1 MRLADKVQEWLDQ
14 KKWTD
19 VIDRNEENQKSQLN
33 TTYGINNQPFDL
45 YIETEEQKE
54 WVLLYLY
61 APFNALPDKYKD
73 CMALFNRINANN
85 FIGTFC
91 LATGGRIRFRQAIDI
106 EDSDPSTT
114 TIENMLSIG
123 SSIIDQWFDEIASV
137 ALTKKTVQEVFAEL
151 DGSSVDEEEVPDS
164 I

>member
-14 KKWTD
+14 NEWTD

-33 TTYGINNQPFDL
+33 ITYGINNQPFDL
-45 YIETEEQKE
+45 YIETDEQKE
-54 WVLLYLY
+54 WVSLYVY
-61 APFNALPDKYKD
+61 APFNALPGKYKD
-73 CMALFNRINANN
+73 CMSLFNRINANN
-85 FIGTFC
+85 FIGAFC
-91 LATGGRIRFRQAIDI
+91 LTTSGRIQFRQAIDI
-106 EDSDPSTT
+106 EDSDPSPMM
-114 TIENMLSIG
+114 IENMLNFG
-123 SSIIDQWFDEIASV
+123 SSLIDQWFNEIASV

>member
-14 KKWTD
+14 NEWTD

-33 TTYGINNQPFDL
+33 ITYGINNQPFDL
-45 YIETEEQKE
+45 YIETDEQKE
-54 WVLLYLY
+54 WVSLYVY
-61 APFNALPDKYKD
+61 APFNALPGKYKD

-85 FIGTFC
+85 FIGAFC
-91 LATGGRIRFRQAIDI
+91 LTTSGRIQFRQAIDI
-106 EDSDPSTT
+106 EDSDPSPMM
-114 TIENMLSIG
+114 IENMLNFG
-123 SSIIDQWFDEIASV
+123 SSLIDQWFNEIASV

>member
-14 KKWTD
+14 NEWTD

-33 TTYGINNQPFDL
+33 TTYGINNQSFDL
-45 YIETEEQKE
+45 YIETEEQKD
-54 WVLLYLY
+54 WLLLYLY

-73 CMALFNRINANN
+73 CMTLFNRINANN
-85 FIGTFC
+85 FSGAFC
-91 LATGGRIRFRQAIDI
+91 LTTSGKIQFRQSIDI
-106 EDSDPSTT
+106 ENSDPSPK
-114 TIENMLSIG
+114 TIENMLNFG
-123 SSIIDQWFDEIASV
+123 SSLIDHWFDEIASV

-151 DGSSVDEEEVPDS
+151 DGLSVDEEEVPDS